1 MLIFIISV
9 FVLDQ
14 SKYMSECVVQFQKL
28 VLDHLLFIIM
38 YCLHKNY
45 YSILLVCHLSNLTEY
60 PLCTEY
66 YI

>member
-28 VLDHLLFIIM
+28 VLDHLLF
-38 YCLHKNY
+38 YHNVLPSQK
-45 YSILLVCHLSNLTEY
+45 LLFHPTCSSSQ
-60 PLCTEY
+60 
-66 YI
+66 